1 MHEVVIKYCIWK
13 WTCLRHS
20 SPLIRHFFIEIFD
33 TGFPVTE
40 DSDDDDDDDD
50 DYDDDDDDY
59 DDDDDDDDYD
69 NDCCKKITLR
79 GSDSYPAG

>member
-1 MHEVVIKYCIWK
+1 VRQVGIKYCIRK

-20 SPLIRHFFIEIFD
+20 YPLIRHFFTETFD

-40 DSDDDDDDDD
+40 NSDDGN
-50 DYDDDDDDY
+50 
-59 DDDDDDDDYD
+59 DDDDDYD
-69 NDCCKKITLR
+69 NDCCKKMTLR